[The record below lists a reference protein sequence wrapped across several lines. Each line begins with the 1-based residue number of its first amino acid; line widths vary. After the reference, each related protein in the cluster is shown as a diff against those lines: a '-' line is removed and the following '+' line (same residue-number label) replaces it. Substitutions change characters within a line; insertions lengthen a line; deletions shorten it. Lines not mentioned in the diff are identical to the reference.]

1 MNETRKPNLYPVGDE
16 TPQTN
21 AAADMYKDKLDK
33 LQEDYDLLMK
43 GYIEAKQK
51 IKNLTAALK
60 NIAAAM

>member
-1 MNETRKPNLYPVGDE
+1 MNETRKPNPYPVGDE

-33 LQEDYDLLMK
+33 LQEDYDFLMK

-51 IKNLTAALK
+51 IKNLTTALK

>member
-16 TPQTN
+16 TQQSNP
-21 AAADMYKDKLDK
+21 AADMYKDKLDK